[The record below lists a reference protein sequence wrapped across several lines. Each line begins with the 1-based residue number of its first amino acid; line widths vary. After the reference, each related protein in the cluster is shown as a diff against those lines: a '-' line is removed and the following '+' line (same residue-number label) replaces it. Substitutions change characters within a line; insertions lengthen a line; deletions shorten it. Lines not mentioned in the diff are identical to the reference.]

1 MAEEVD
7 DPDRPAPGF
16 CFPGDECAPGNE
28 ARVCDGPSTC
38 GVNPPVSFCAP
49 AGDVREG
56 GECTI
61 EFDEAAADGNC
72 RSGLYCAYGTCQPS
86 CNRAADCGGGDC
98 IDFTDRLDGVD
109 FRFCHDGCN
118 VYAQA
123 GCGGDDTC
131 VLFDEDQDGNA
142 ISGCLPDLQSGRLTQ
157 NQDCVNDGET
167 YWGTCHAGHL
177 CTQLNREP
185 EPRSCLGFCD
195 REDQSLCTG
204 ESRCVFNVLNGLTL
218 GLCLGDCTPIGDE
231 SGCPGGG
238 FCQFGWVGTDERGDD
253 IAAGLCA
260 EGAQAL
266 GTGEECV
273 VDRDTGTHDCVNG
286 HLCVVLQQGAPPTC
300 VRLCDDDVACP
311 DGAECATGL
320 FGGDAQGDGASESI
334 GICGPG

>member
-1 MAEEVD
+1 M
-7 DPDRPAPGF
+7 
-16 CFPGDECAPGNE
+16 
-28 ARVCDGPSTC
+28 
-38 GVNPPVSFCAP
+38 
-49 AGDVREG
+49 
-56 GECTI
+56 
-61 EFDEAAADGNC
+61 
-72 RSGLYCAYGTCQPS
+72 
-86 CNRAADCGGGDC
+86 
-98 IDFTDRLDGVD
+98 
-109 FRFCHDGCN
+109 
-118 VYAQA
+118 
-123 GCGGDDTC
+123 
-131 VLFDEDQDGNA
+131 LFDEDQDGNA